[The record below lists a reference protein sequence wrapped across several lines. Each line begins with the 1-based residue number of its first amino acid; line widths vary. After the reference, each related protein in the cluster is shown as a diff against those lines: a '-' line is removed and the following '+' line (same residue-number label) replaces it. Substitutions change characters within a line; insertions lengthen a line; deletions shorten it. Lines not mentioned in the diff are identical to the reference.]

1 MADKYII
8 GLYQDLEREVTA
20 DIARRVKKTGRY
32 TETAELQA
40 KFMREQGYS
49 TSKIQ
54 AEVMKMLRADKDY
67 QMFVAENTK
76 QYKAEVQKIIDDTV
90 KEAKAQG
97 DKLVASAGNMSFNND
112 LDMWSAAS
120 IDLKKDGAINQIMLA
135 FRKQT
140 QNELKNLT
148 RTMAFKDT
156 VFGTTGVMNA
166 YQKEVDRALLKVATG
181 TFSFDQAVNDCV
193 HRLAQSGLRT
203 VDYANGRTYQLD
215 TAARMSVRTSLSQMA
230 GRITEH
236 NIEKTGV
243 DLVIVSQHAG
253 SRPEHAPLQNRV
265 FVYEGKSKKYPSFK
279 APIESGGAGYGFANG
294 IKGINC
300 THSFYPYWE
309 GISVKEPDIP
319 YDEELYENTQTQ
331 RRMER
336 NIRATKREIEA
347 QRAIGGDTSQ
357 LNAKLRAQSVEYKEF
372 SESVG
377 LKPKN
382 NRLSVVGGTSAPKKN
397 VPKTSNKK
405 AKTVENTD
413 KNSIIF
419 TKADNVE
426 DAKRFAK
433 DILGLE
439 YYDMEKVNIDCANMM
454 NKELAN
460 IYNTF
465 GNLANS
471 GYLSGIRHYPKKV
484 DWVAAYAPS
493 MREIFV
499 RNVSAKNALEKM
511 AQTAKTQFEYGFWS
525 DGDAEHGI
533 RHEAGH
539 AIQHLFTDKDADKLN
554 KISEMR
560 KQVMKECGIDQW
572 SARDTKEHMK
582 AAGNI
587 ISYYALKTDGEF
599 IAEAVAEYMNGK
611 PREMAKKIIGVL
623 LEGR

>member
-76 QYKAEVQKIIDDTV
+76 EYKAEVQKIIDDTV

-112 LDMWSAAS
+112 LDMWSAAN

-193 HRLAQSGLRT
+193 HRLAQSGLRS

-243 DLVIVSQHAG
+243 DLVIVSQHMG

-357 LNAKLRAQSVEYKEF
+357 LNAKLRAQSKEYKEF

-382 NRLSVVGGTSAPKKN
+382 NRLGVVGGSSNLTKTNSHKKYHSIIERE
-397 VPKTSNKK
+397 KADGYRIGSNTVDMDFIRSEEYRCKFDSFSSNSELNECLYETAIK
-405 AKTVENTD
+405 ILEHRGGTDYEDMYLINKDRFTVEGVQSRCEVPLEVEYNDSLINAISNND
-413 KNSIIF
+413 KFSLIAIHNHPTNILPDGSDYVSSGYRRYAEGIILCHNGKIYTYKVGDRIF
-419 TKADNVE
+419 TSGVLDKRIDKYTKMPYNMSSE
-426 DAKRFAK
+426 DA
-433 DILGLE
+433 
-439 YYDMEKVNIDCANMM
+439 
-454 NKELAN
+454 
-460 IYNTF
+460 
-465 GNLANS
+465 
-471 GYLSGIRHYPKKV
+471 H
-484 DWVAAYAPS
+484 
-493 MREIFV
+493 V
-499 RNVSAKNALEKM
+499 RVLNEMSK
-511 AQTAKTQFEYGFWS
+511 EYG
-525 DGDAEHGI
+525 
-533 RHEAGH
+533 
-539 AIQHLFTDKDADKLN
+539 
-554 KISEMR
+554 
-560 KQVMKECGIDQW
+560 
-572 SARDTKEHMK
+572 
-582 AAGNI
+582 
-587 ISYYALKTDGEF
+587 LKWGEL
-599 IAEAVAEYMNGK
+599 K
-611 PREMAKKIIGVL
+611 
-623 LEGR
+623 